1 MTALSYAPPLA
12 TPPRYG
18 RLALG
23 SALLLAACM
32 VLFLLPLVTRLLLAR
47 FAPVVSVYR
56 WSQLVTDGLA
66 YLLVIPAIIA
76 FATFR
81 RATRQTHII
90 LWPTLATVHLAL
102 ALTIYLVA
110 ATTSFSPPLP
120 PIAILIIAG
129 YIFDQLLLLMLLIAA
144 LVFVIRLH
152 ITPITILAM
161 SCFAPAVLHVPMGL
175 GMTLISILSLKGLT
189 LQSYYLTIYQI
200 FMYNTPILACFWLT
214 LMILALVLAAKSRTA
229 LIGPAAPPDRNANV

>member
-1 MTALSYAPPLA
+1 MTTLSYAPPSA

-32 VLFLLPLVTRLLLAR
+32 VLFLLPLVRGLLLAR

-66 YLLVIPAIIA
+66 YLLVIPATIA

-81 RATRQTHII
+81 RATRQIHII

-110 ATTSFSPPLP
+110 AITSFSPPLP
-120 PIAILIIAG
+120 PIAILLIAG

-144 LVFVIRLH
+144 LVFVIRLY

-161 SCFAPAVLHVPMGL
+161 FCFAPAVLHVPMGL
-175 GMTLISILSLKGLT
+175 GMSLISIFAPTSPT
-189 LQSYYLTIYQI
+189 VQSYYLTIYRI
-200 FMYNTPILACFWLT
+200 FAYNTLILAFFWLII
-214 LMILALVLAAKSRTA
+214 MILGLVLAAKSRTA